1 METLEY
7 PDAFYYD
14 ALDKAEIS
22 EKTRATYSYSLK
34 RIQKL
39 IPDKTMSAILN
50 APEESYATLAQTIQN
65 KPSLQTTMASVLAAF
80 KHSNIKKDIPDL
92 LRRWYSFFG
101 PLAAEVEKE
110 RESNIPTERQ
120 EKARVSWET
129 VEEKLTTATKKERAS
144 REFLVLCMYT
154 MIPPRRQEDYYQV
167 YIYQDPNDASSKET
181 HHAYIDLTAASP
193 IIHVKDFKTAST
205 MKAWTKD
212 IPQRL
217 LDEIN
222 MSLRNDPRDYLLTQK
237 NGDAYTTPNSFT
249 QSTNRCLSKIL
260 GSHVTVNSLRHAYA
274 TMIKEK
280 GLSVWEY
287 KQEARDM
294 GNRMIMNMTYAF
306 KS

>member
-1 METLEY
+1 MEMLEY
-7 PDAFYYD
+7 PDAFYFD
-14 ALDKAEIS
+14 AFDKAEIS
-22 EKTRATYSYSLK
+22 EKTRESYAYSLK
-34 RIQKL
+34 RIQKY

-50 APEESYATLAQTIQN
+50 TPEESYATLAQTIQN
-65 KPSLQTTMASVLAAF
+65 KSSLQTTVASVLAAF
-80 KHSNIKKDIPDL
+80 KHSDIKKDIPDL
-92 LRRWYSFFG
+92 FRRWYSFFG
-101 PLAAEVEKE
+101 PLAAEVEKK
-110 RESNIPTERQ
+110 RESNIPTDKQ
-120 EKARVSWET
+120 EKSRVSWET

-167 YIYQDPNDASSKET
+167 YIYQDPNDASPKET
-181 HHAYIDLTAASP
+181 HHAYIDLTVTPP
-193 IIHVKDFKTAST
+193 ILHVKDFKTAST
-205 MKAWTKD
+205 MKAWTKE

-217 LDEIN
+217 LEEIN
-222 MSLRNDPRDYLLTQK
+222 TSLESNPRDYLLTQK

-249 QSTNRCLSKIL
+249 QSTNRCLTKLL
-260 GSHVTVNSLRHAYA
+260 GDRVTVNSLRHAYA
-274 TMIKEK
+274 TMLKDK